1 VGLPPRLALL
11 PPHLALEVAPRPAS
25 PGTSRSRLKK
35 LAKIPIM
42 LAGLCSLAFARWPL
56 LAGLCSL
63 AAFAASCRHGC
74 SNRRPTENRHNR
86 WERRAGRTPGHFL
99 ERTAAMLRMR
109 GYGHFSDADVTDVA
123 KLALTGLAHQPA
135 A

>member
-1 VGLPPRLALL
+1 MRMGAQVVNSTTTSVPPMPSLL
-11 PPHLALEVAPRPAS
+11 TADSCAP
-25 PGTSRSRLKK
+25 GVTFTTCVQLKGSN
-35 LAKIPIM
+35 AP
-42 LAGLCSLAFARWPL
+42 
-56 LAGLCSL
+56 
-63 AAFAASCRHGC
+63 GC
-74 SNRRPTENRHNR
+74 SNRRPTENRHDR
-86 WERRAGRTPGHFL
+86 CERRAGRTPGHFL

>member
-1 VGLPPRLALL
+1 
-11 PPHLALEVAPRPAS
+11 
-25 PGTSRSRLKK
+25 
-35 LAKIPIM
+35 M
-42 LAGLCSLAFARWPL
+42 LAGF
-56 LAGLCSL
+56 CSL

-74 SNRRPTENRHNR
+74 SNRRPTENRHDR
-86 WERRAGRTPGHFL
+86 CERRAGRTPGHFL